1 MALYTDEEL
10 KAAQA
15 QAAIISQQ
23 QAAAATPN
31 LPPAGDARREQL
43 ARNADTLA
51 EAAETAA
58 PEVGRIPESAFAP
71 DREIRND
78 ISRGYMEIGTTHPLY
93 KFKWVNY
100 AAMNGSKVWEAKAQK
115 WQIASPDHFTGYPEA
130 DADRSMASDML
141 KADNTIRVGDV
152 LLMAMRIDLYEQMRQ
167 AEEQKRLAQ
176 QYGLE
181 SDVYTLADKYP
192 NVFKNVST
200 DENPTLDPRTQQLI
214 ERRRGAK
221 KAAINAIGEQMKR
234 PGGVP
239 GIPLP
244 GQRS

>member
-1 MALYTDEEL
+1 MTLYSDEEL
-10 KAAQA
+10 K
-15 QAAIISQQ
+15 
-23 QAAAATPN
+23 QAAAQPTTFTPGQAAQITPN
-31 LPPAGDARREQL
+31 LPPAGDARRDTL

-51 EAAETAA
+51 EAADAM
-58 PEVGRIPESAFAP
+58 PDVGKIPESAFEP
-71 DREIRND
+71 DREIRAD
-78 ISRGYMEIGTTHPLY
+78 IDRGYMEIGVSHPIY

-100 AAMNGSKVWEAKAQK
+100 ASLNGQKVWEAKSQK
-115 WQIASPDHFTGYPEA
+115 WEIAAPSHFANYPDS
-130 DADRSMASDML
+130 DIDRDMAESML

-152 LLMAMRIDLYEQMRQ
+152 LLMAMRIDLYERTRQ

-192 NVFKNVST
+192 TAFKNVST

-214 ERRRGAK
+214 ERRRGAA
-221 KAAINAIGEQMKR
+221 KASINAIGEKMKS

-244 GQRS
+244 GQRR